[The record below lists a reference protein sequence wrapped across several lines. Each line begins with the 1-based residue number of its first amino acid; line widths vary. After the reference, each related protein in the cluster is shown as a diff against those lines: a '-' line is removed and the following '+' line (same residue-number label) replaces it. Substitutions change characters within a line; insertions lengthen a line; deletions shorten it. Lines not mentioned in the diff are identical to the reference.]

1 METGG
6 DSMAEYTTKFVRT
19 SGLEIDAKELD
30 RVIRIWTDDG
40 AVLHS
45 VIPKVD
51 EGSTE
56 GYIIVLEITDVE

>member
-1 METGG
+1 MIGG
-6 DSMAEYTTKFVRT
+6 EMMAGYTTKYVPT
-19 SGLEIDAKELD
+19 KSLSLDAGEIDD
-30 RVIRIWTDDG
+30 VIRIWSEEG
-40 AVLHS
+40 AILHS